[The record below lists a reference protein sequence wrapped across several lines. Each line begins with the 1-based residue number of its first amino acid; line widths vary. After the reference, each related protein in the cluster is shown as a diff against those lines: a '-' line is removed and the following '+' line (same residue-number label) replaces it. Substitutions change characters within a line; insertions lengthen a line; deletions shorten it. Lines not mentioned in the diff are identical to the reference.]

1 MSRRITI
8 DPITRLE
15 GHGKID
21 IFLDG
26 NGDVERAYLQVPD
39 FKGFEKFCEGRAA
52 EEMPAITQK
61 ICGVCPTAHHTASC
75 KGLDDLFKAEP
86 PPAARKIR
94 ELMYNAFIFE
104 DHLLHFFILGGPDLI
119 VGQDAP
125 VDKRNVF
132 GVIEKLGVEIG
143 KKVID
148 IRNRVRGVNA
158 AISGSSLYPVCGLPG
173 GVSKGLNEEER
184 AEIQLVAKD
193 AIEFAEFALKIFH
206 DKVLADK
213 AFADLLRGD
222 IFSHDTY
229 YMGMVDEN
237 NKVNFYD
244 GKVRV
249 VDPEGKEL
257 VKFEA
262 REYLNH
268 MEERVEP
275 WSYLKILYLKNV
287 GWQGFVSGKDSGVY
301 RVGPLARLNVSE
313 GMATPLA
320 QAAYDEMFD
329 MLGSRPVHNTLAYH
343 WARLVEVLY
352 AAERM
357 AELARDEDLISLDV
371 RNLPHGMPEEGF
383 GVCEAPRGTL
393 FHHYTTDREG
403 MIEKANLLVATQNSA
418 AAICMSIEK
427 AARAFIK
434 GGRISDAILNM
445 IEMAFRAY
453 DPCLACATHCLT
465 GKKPGMV
472 HIYDKDKRL
481 TKIIELQLGH
491 KEV

>member
-1 MSRRITI
+1 MSKRIII

-15 GHGKID
+15 GHGKIN
-21 IFLDG
+21 IFLDSQ
-26 NGDVERAYLQVPD
+26 GDVERAYLQVPD

-75 KGLDDLFKAEP
+75 KGLDDLFKVDP
-86 PPAARKIR
+86 PPAAKKLR

-104 DHLLHFFILGGPDLI
+104 DHLLHFFILGGPDLF
-119 VGQDAP
+119 VGSDASRN
-125 VDKRNVF
+125 DRNVF

-158 AISGSSLYPVCGLPG
+158 AISGSPLYPVSGLPG
-173 GVSKGLNEEER
+173 GVAKGLTEEER
-184 AEIQLVAKD
+184 VKIQGVAREAVEFGQFAIQL
-193 AIEFAEFALKIFH
+193 FL
-206 DKVLADK
+206 DKVFADK
-213 AFADLLRGD
+213 AFEDLLRGD
-222 IFSHDTY
+222 IFYHDTY

-237 NKVNFYD
+237 NRVNFYD
-244 GKVRV
+244 GKIRV
-249 VDPEGKEL
+249 VDPEGKEIS
-257 VKFEA
+257 KFEA
-262 REYLNH
+262 RDYLNH
-268 MEERVEP
+268 VEERVEP
-275 WSYLKILYLKNV
+275 WTYQKILYLKNV
-287 GWQGFVSGKDSGVY
+287 GWRGFVSGKDSGVY

-320 QAAYDEMFD
+320 QAAFDRMFD
-329 MLGSRPVHNTLAYH
+329 VFGSRPVHNTLAYH

-357 AELARDEDLISLDV
+357 EELARDKELISPNV
-371 RNLPHGMPEEGF
+371 RNLPDGIPNEGF

-393 FHHYTTDREG
+393 FHHYTSDREG
-403 MIEKANLLVATQNSA
+403 MIEKLNLVVATQNSA

-427 AARAFIK
+427 AARSLIK
-434 GGRISDAILNM
+434 GGRVSGAVLNM

-453 DPCLACATHCLT
+453 DPCLACATHCFDSA
-465 GKKPGMV
+465 KRGMV
-472 HIYDKDKRL
+472 RFYDEDRRL
-481 TKIIELQLGH
+481 IEVIEPRSGN
-491 KEV
+491 KEI